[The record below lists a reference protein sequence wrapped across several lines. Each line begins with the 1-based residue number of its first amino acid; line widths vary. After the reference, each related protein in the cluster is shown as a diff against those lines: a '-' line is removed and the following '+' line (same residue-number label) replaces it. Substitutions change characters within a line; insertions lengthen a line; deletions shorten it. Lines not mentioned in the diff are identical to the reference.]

1 MEILCEASEQSSEEL
16 LSDKALVLITE
27 YMLSEEMA
35 WPVRLTRK
43 EGILHQSAAT
53 LEISGLI

>member
-1 MEILCEASEQSSEEL
+1 MEILCEASERSSEEL

-35 WPVRLTRK
+35 
-43 EGILHQSAAT
+43 
-53 LEISGLI
+53 